1 MNKMKPIIFTFLSI
15 IIVLTSCKTNYNVV
29 RVDLNKKPSSKAGFF
44 YMLPKN
50 YLKINITLEKQN
62 DIKGPYSEFA
72 MKYFGLNNVISQN
85 HTQYSIKDV
94 NIETIAEV
102 DTANIYFVETNN
114 SDLKISFGNMGMIS
128 DVNCKEIS
136 TNIILKENNWENV
149 NTNDEH
155 EYPLL
160 FRKFADLNMYEKID
174 TIYKKVK
181 LDTSFIIEKTFK
193 TSMVEKPTELKVKE
207 IVDYITKLKDAR
219 FSIISG
225 DVDAADKKNLE
236 FMYNELQNQEEQ
248 YMKLFTGISINN
260 TLTYS
265 YVYYPETD
273 TNTTITNA
281 FLCKFSDSKGI
292 TSDEEADAEN
302 IYVKIDNNRQ
312 KTHLDKFIK
321 EKNKLQKAKHGF
333 YYRLPAKVEVS
344 ILKEKSIIYNCIKDI
359 AQMGIV
365 ISLPQ
370 KNISIKFDEVNGS
383 IKLMKIN

>member
-1 MNKMKPIIFTFLSI
+1 MNNMKPILFTFLSV

-29 RVDLNKKPSSKAGFF
+29 RVDLNKKPSSTSGFY

-50 YLKINITLEKQN
+50 YLKINITLEKQD
-62 DIKGPYSEFA
+62 DIKGPYSEYA

-85 HTQYSIKDV
+85 HTQYNIKNV
-94 NIETIAEV
+94 SIETIAEV
-102 DTANIYFVETNN
+102 DTANIYFVETH
-114 SDLKISFGNMGMIS
+114 SADLKISFGNMGMIS
-128 DVNCKEIS
+128 DVNCREIS
-136 TNIILKENNWENV
+136 TNSIIKEDNETKPNSK
-149 NTNDEH
+149 DES
-155 EYPLL
+155 EYPVL

-181 LDTSFIIEKTFK
+181 LDTTFIIEKTFK
-193 TSMVEKPTELKVKE
+193 TSMVEKPTDLKVKE

-265 YVYYPETD
+265 YIYYPETD
-273 TNTTITNA
+273 TNTSITNA
-281 FLCKFSDSKGI
+281 LLCKFSVSKGI
-292 TSDEEADAEN
+292 TSDEDADAEN
-302 IYVKIDNNRQ
+302 IYIKIDNNRQ
-312 KTHLDKFIK
+312 KNHLGKFIK
-321 EKNKLQKAKHGF
+321 EKNKLQKDKHGF

-344 ILKEKSIIYNCIKDI
+344 ILKENSIVYNCIKDI
-359 AQMGIV
+359 AQMGMV

-370 KNISIKFDEVNGS
+370 KNVSIKFDEVTGS
-383 IKLMKIN
+383 IKIMKIN